1 MTSLTSSKAGASL
14 TLTSVLDTKVKKKI
28 PLCCSTFIARG
39 GGGGRL
45 QVQGAGAG
53 PLARRDNIPRVS
65 T

>member
-14 TLTSVLDTKVKKKI
+14 TLTPVLDTKVKKKI

-45 QVQGAGAG
+45 QVQGAG
-53 PLARRDNIPRVS
+53 PLERSDNIARVS